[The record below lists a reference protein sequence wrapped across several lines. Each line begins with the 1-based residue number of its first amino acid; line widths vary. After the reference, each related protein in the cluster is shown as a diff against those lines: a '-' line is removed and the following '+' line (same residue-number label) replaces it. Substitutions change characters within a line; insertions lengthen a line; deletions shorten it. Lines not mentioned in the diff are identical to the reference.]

1 MSKNGLS
8 IDHSISANA
17 VFISVG
23 VIVTSNVRLFLRY
36 GTVEGKLTQALLR

>member
-8 IDHSISANA
+8 IDHSISANT

-23 VIVTSNVRLFLRY
+23 VIATSNVRLFLRY
-36 GTVEGKLTQALLR
+36 GTVEDKLTQALLR